1 MAINPAISSANVANK
16 AAQIGY
22 AQNVTAPKELK
33 QTEEPRRIQV
43 LDEEGLEEQSS
54 LRDTAQQGNMEDAT
68 GVSRQRVD
76 SVRRDGQERRQ
87 VQTGGSTGS
96 TSEAGRTSEST
107 PETTSQF
114 QPQQGPGTSD
124 VATRTLRLALS
135 DNSRQLQAQYDSQ
148 TQQTGQQGPQLGT
161 EARRTV
167 MLRNLESMVNLQL
180 AQYTG
185 NEPYTRSNYRQ
196 ILGALGQM
204 QGGGNQQAKTAPGG
218 TVDSRNDEGW
228 GSAEGAEGQRDGVYT
243 LYSGQAARTLSYLNP
258 EPDRR
263 NGGEPLDLV
272 A

>member
-33 QTEEPRRIQV
+33 QAEDPRRIQV
-43 LDEEGLEEQSS
+43 LDDEGLEEQSS
-54 LRDTAQQGNMEDAT
+54 LRDTAQQGNMEDAS

-87 VQTGGSTGS
+87 VQTGGGTGS
-96 TSEAGRTSEST
+96 ATETGRTSEST
-107 PETTSQF
+107 PESTSQF

-135 DNSRQLQAQYDSQ
+135 DNSRQLQAQYDSNQ
-148 TQQTGQQGPQLGT
+148 TQTGQQQPQLGT

-204 QGGGNQQAKTAPGG
+204 QGGNGAQQKSAPG
-218 TVDSRNDEGW
+218 TVDDRNDQGWSTGEG
-228 GSAEGAEGQRDGVYT
+228 EGKQDGVYQ
-243 LYSGQAARTLSYLNP
+243 LYSGQAAKTLAYLNP